1 MLLETGIGFDVYSE
15 ESKSQYAEVMSVID
29 LSLKMGIPV
38 VAIISYG
45 LNAYH
50 AGAILGS
57 GASHMLLK
65 SQDEDFPE
73 AKLGDDIRLDG
84 SWDLDVRRKSDRS
97 VVNDFVK
104 FAREWHLIEVA
115 SCMDVALGD
124 NKIIFASEVAIKYI
138 AIECDKESGRNML
151 TFEFPKVNDFRDTL
165 EQEISKCGKYKGL
178 ESLFIEIATIGF
190 NFAFTSDSGINLSQE
205 LPKTI
210 KRCVS
215 DVLRSSGNEEAI
227 NKADEIELDLKI

>member
-1 MLLETGIGFDVYSE
+1 
-15 ESKSQYAEVMSVID
+15 
-29 LSLKMGIPV
+29 
-38 VAIISYG
+38 
-45 LNAYH
+45 
-50 AGAILGS
+50 
-57 GASHMLLK
+57 
-65 SQDEDFPE
+65 
-73 AKLGDDIRLDG
+73 
-84 SWDLDVRRKSDRS
+84 
-97 VVNDFVK
+97 
-104 FAREWHLIEVA
+104 
-115 SCMDVALGD
+115 
-124 NKIIFASEVAIKYI
+124 
-138 AIECDKESGRNML
+138 ML